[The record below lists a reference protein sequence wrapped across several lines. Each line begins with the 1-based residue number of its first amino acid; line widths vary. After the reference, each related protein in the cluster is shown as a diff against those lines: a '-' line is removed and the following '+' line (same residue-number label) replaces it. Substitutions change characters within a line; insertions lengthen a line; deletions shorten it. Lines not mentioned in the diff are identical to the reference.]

1 MTDDLR
7 LNAAIEL
14 IHDLERQVKVL
25 KQQMAKMQT
34 DHDAQMRTLLL
45 NREDQDD
52 AEWVDSVM

>member
-45 NREDQDD
+45 DREDQDD